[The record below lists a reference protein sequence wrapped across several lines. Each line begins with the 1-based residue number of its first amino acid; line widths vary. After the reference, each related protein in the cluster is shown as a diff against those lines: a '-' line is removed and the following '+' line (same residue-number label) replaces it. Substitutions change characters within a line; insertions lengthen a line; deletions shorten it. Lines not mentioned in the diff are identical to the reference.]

1 MAYKVSKL
9 RKDEYVIDFQFSKQ
23 RAKVNVEKREE
34 DGRLVIYNPTDGYH
48 WLQFWM
54 AQEPNASKLLELPYE
69 AEETKV
75 RQSLAMRDFAYTSDD
90 KRSFCLQSV
99 NRTAWQSI
107 EALAQYLEPR
117 FALREKFFPDE

>member
-1 MAYKVSKL
+1 MAYKISKP
-9 RKDEYVIDFQFSKQ
+9 KKSEYVIDFRFSKQ
-23 RAKVNVEKREE
+23 NARVHVERRE
-34 DGRLVIYNPTDGYH
+34 DGRLVFYNPTDGYH

-90 KRSFCLQSV
+90 KRSFCVQSV